1 MLSKVEIR
9 DREKIATLELLQVAV
24 KLNDAHSKILMRHF
38 SEARENLNDVKT
50 RVDALLEVVP
60 EEEDG

>member
-1 MLSKVEIR
+1 MLNEHEIH

-38 SEARENLNDVKT
+38 IEAREILI
-50 RVDALLEVVP
+50 DAKRRINTLLEVIP
-60 EEEDG
+60 EEEDK